1 MSNRKHTN
9 CIKKIRKQIKD
20 ADPSIGWIRFRLAGD
35 NGITGQYI
43 EYSQTTAKRDGTEK
57 TVEKKS
63 FITHD
68 YCPFC
73 GEKYK

>member
-1 MSNRKHTN
+1 MSNRKHVE
-9 CIKKIRKQIKD
+9 CIKKQREAIKS
-20 ADPSIGWIRFRLAGD
+20 ADPSVGWVRFKCAGD

-43 EYSQTTAKRDGTEK
+43 EYSQTVKKRDGSEK
-57 TVEKKS
+57 VVEKKS

-73 GEKYK
+73 GEKYT